1 LQDYSAEAADRLLE
15 VIPRA
20 MRGLAAELRKS
31 GQNLE
36 PSHFRLLACLHHEQL
51 SLGELAHQSDVS
63 AATMSRTV
71 STLEERGWV
80 HRATSPSDGRVVLV
94 ELTEEGDAI
103 LQAITQKAREWT
115 LNRLRQL
122 SSEEQQRLLDGLEV
136 LHSMMDGVS
145 QDAIIDR

>member
-1 LQDYSAEAADRLLE
+1 MQDYSAEAADRLLE

-31 GQNLE
+31 GHNLE
-36 PSHFRLLACLHHEQL
+36 PSHFRLLACLHRERL

-80 HRATSPSDGRVVLV
+80 HRV
-94 ELTEEGDAI
+94 E
-103 LQAITQKAREWT
+103 
-115 LNRLRQL
+115 QL
-122 SSEEQQRLLDGLEV
+122 AYLLEV
-136 LHSMMDGVS
+136 HLDDAAVFRNRIAGEWFLFHDVIRASMIRIVV
-145 QDAIIDR
+145 R